1 LAIRGH
7 LVFLQVPSLPHVR
20 IFILFVAFLLAMP
33 VFAQTGTGK
42 ATPLELFSVK
52 GKEVSTEEFLY
63 LFRKNHPKKEDYTE
77 AKVNEYM
84 DLLITFKTK
93 VAEAIR
99 RGYDTTRTFSREF
112 ATYRGE
118 LKKPYLAGKDQLD
131 RLTQEAYERMKVEVR
146 ASHILLSLKPGATPA
161 DTLAAY
167 NMIIGFRE
175 RALQGED
182 FASLA
187 RQFSTDA
194 STKANGGDLG
204 YFTVM
209 QMVYPFEEA
218 AYRLKTGELSYPVRT
233 RFGYHLVKVTD
244 RRIARGEVE
253 VSHIILRTGTSD
265 DKKVKAKIFEIYNQ
279 LQGGRSWDELCKEY
293 SDDQATRNTGGR
305 LRPFGV
311 GALAGVPEFE
321 RAAFSLH
328 EPGELT
334 DPFQSAYGWHIVRL
348 ERRIPVPPFEQVEES
363 LRKRV
368 SRDERLQVAD
378 EQAFAGK
385 LKAFGY
391 VEQQEAKNYLISIAD
406 STLQRGTWRFRG
418 AAEWQPKPL
427 FSLRGQSFTIAQFV
441 AYATREQNPSAGSP
455 DAVMNQLID
464 AFVRKSLEDIEEE
477 DILRENSEY
486 RNLVQEYREGILLFT
501 IMEKEVWNRAS
512 EDTVGL
518 RSFYESNKTK
528 YTAGDRVR
536 ARVLAT
542 DDSVFIER
550 IRQKLAAGDSLK
562 REEVRKFKS
571 AQGPRTFAVGESKA
585 VDGAPKSI
593 GTHITRID
601 ATYYLVQIDNL
612 VAPGIRSLDEIRSQ
626 VISDYQ
632 EKLEKDWVKSLRTKY
647 PTRVNSKGKK
657 FVMRE
662 LTQP

>member
-1 LAIRGH
+1 MAIRGH
-7 LVFLQVPSLPHVR
+7 LVFLQVPSLSHVR
-20 IFILFVAFLLAMP
+20 IFILFVAILLALP
-33 VFAQTGTGK
+33 VFAQSGPDK
-42 ATPLELFSVK
+42 ANPVELFSVK
-52 GKEVSTEEFLY
+52 GKEVSTEEFSY
-63 LFRKNHPKKEDYTE
+63 LFRKNHPNKEDYTE
-77 AKVNEYM
+77 AKVNEYL

-93 VAEAIR
+93 VAEAIK
-99 RGYDTTRTFSREF
+99 RGYDTTRNFSREF
-112 ATYRGE
+112 ATYREE
-118 LKKPYLAGKDQLD
+118 LKKPFLAEKDQLD
-131 RLTQEAYERMKVEVR
+131 QLTKEAYERMKVEVR
-146 ASHILLSLKPGATPA
+146 ASHILVSLKPGATPA

-167 NMIIGFRE
+167 NMIVGFRE

-182 FASLA
+182 FATLA
-187 RQFSTDA
+187 RQFSTDP
-194 STKANGGDLG
+194 STKPNGGDLG

-218 AYRLKTGELSYPVRT
+218 AYQLKTGELSYPVRT

-265 DKKVKAKIFEIYNQ
+265 DKKVKAKIFEINNQ
-279 LQGGRSWDELCKEY
+279 LQGGRPWDELCKEY

-321 RAAFSLH
+321 KAAFSLH
-328 EPGELT
+328 EPGERT

-363 LRKRV
+363 LKKRV

-378 EQAFAGK
+378 EQAFAVK
-385 LKAFGY
+385 LRAFGF
-391 VEQQEAKNYLISIAD
+391 EDQREARNFLISISD
-406 STLQRGTWRFRG
+406 STLLRGTWRYHG
-418 AAEWQPKPL
+418 PAEWLPKPL
-427 FSLRGQSFTIAQFV
+427 FSLRGQSYTIAQFIT
-441 AYATREQNPSAGSP
+441 YAVREQNPASGSSE
-455 DAVMNQLID
+455 AVMNQLID
-464 AFVRKSLEDIEEE
+464 SFVRRSLDDLEEE
-477 DILRENSEY
+477 GILRENSEY
-486 RNLVQEYREGILLFT
+486 RNLVQEYKEGILLFT

-518 RSFYESNKTK
+518 RSFYESNKAK
-528 YTAGDRVR
+528 YTAGERVR
-536 ARVLAT
+536 AHVMAT

-550 IRQKLAAGDSLK
+550 IRQKLAKGDSLT

-571 AQGPRTFAVGESKA
+571 AQGPRNFAAGESKA
-585 VDGAPKSI
+585 VDRVPKSI
-593 GTHITRID
+593 GTHITRLD
-601 ATYYLVQIDNL
+601 VTYYLIQIDNL
-612 VAPGIRSLDEIRSQ
+612 VAPGIRGLDEIRSQ

-647 PTRVNSKGKK
+647 PARVNSKGKK
-657 FVMRE
+657 FVIRE

>member
-1 LAIRGH
+1 MAIRGH
-7 LVFLQVPSLPHVR
+7 LVFLQVPSLSHVH

-33 VFAQTGTGK
+33 VLAQSDADK
-42 ATPLELFSVK
+42 AKPVELFSVK
-52 GKEVSTEEFLY
+52 GKEVSTDEFLY
-63 LFRKNHPKKEDYTE
+63 LFRKNHPRKEDYTE
-77 AKVNEYM
+77 AKVNEYL

-112 ATYRGE
+112 ATYREE

-131 RLTQEAYERMKVEVR
+131 RLTKEAYERMTVEIR
-146 ASHILLSLKPGATPA
+146 ASHILISLKPGATPA
-161 DTLAAY
+161 DTLSAY
-167 NMIIGFRE
+167 NMIMGFRE
-175 RALQGED
+175 RVLQGED

-194 STKANGGDLG
+194 SAKTNGGDLG

-218 AYRLKTGELSYPVRT
+218 AYRLKTGELSNPVRT

-378 EQAFAGK
+378 EKAYAEK
-385 LKAFGY
+385 LRAFGY
-391 VEQQEAKNYLISIAD
+391 VDQQESRNYLRSLAD
-406 STLQRGTWRFRG
+406 STLLRGVWRFRG
-418 AAEWQPKPL
+418 STAWLPKPL
-427 FSLRGQSFTIAQFV
+427 FLLRGQSFTIEQFI
-441 AYATREQNPSAGSP
+441 AFATREQDPSSGSP
-455 DAVMNQLID
+455 EAAMSQLID
-464 AFVRKSLEDIEEE
+464 SFVRKSQEDLEEE

-518 RSFYESNKTK
+518 RSFYESNKSK
-528 YTAGDRVR
+528 YTAGERVR

-542 DDSVFIER
+542 DDSVFIGR
-550 IRQKLAAGDSLK
+550 IRQKVAKGDSLK

-571 AQGPRTFAVGESKA
+571 TQGPRVFASGESKA
-585 VDGAPKSI
+585 VDQVPKSI
-593 GTHITRID
+593 GTHVTHVD

-632 EKLEKDWVKSLRTKY
+632 EKLEKDWVKTLRTKY
-647 PTRVNSKGKK
+647 PARVNSKGKK
-657 FVMRE
+657 FVIRE